1 MQCLFCGKESIVLI
15 QILVNLGVI
24 YHMKGGLQSKFFTL
38 PQMVRMWDG
47 LSLQLRKKSTGMS
60 QKKVQKGFFFLLL
73 RKTKLFTFTKGNS
86 LRSTVGASTIR
97 QHC

>member
-60 QKKVQKGFFFLLL
+60 QKKVQKGFYFFCCCEKRNCLHLPKETLLDL
-73 RKTKLFTFTKGNS
+73 P
-86 LRSTVGASTIR
+86 
-97 QHC
+97 